1 MVLLKDPRAV
11 FLAAIVVTAMVMPS
25 CYVAQGV
32 GVCNQILPCTD
43 NTCKVYCQKL
53 GYRFSKAQCKPGNL
67 KKGVSYDNC
76 CYLKLEPVIHG

>member
-1 MVLLKDPRAV
+1 MHTWDGQHTDDGVG
-11 FLAAIVVTAMVMPS
+11 TA
-25 CYVAQGV
+25 GV

-76 CYLKLEPVIHG
+76 CCLKLEPVIHG

>member
-1 MVLLKDPRAV
+1 MVLFKDPRAV

-25 CYVAQGV
+25 CYVAQ

-76 CYLKLEPVIHG
+76 CCLKLEPVIHG